1 MIRRPPRSTRTDTLF
16 PYTTL
21 FRSPRRL
28 RQCAI
33 ERHAGM
39 DALCAADGA
48 RRLHQEHGARYTLIR
63 QQLSGW
69 LVHRHAAAN
78 RGFLQRL
85 ADTAEDLQAGFM
97 GCPQQT
103 DRKSAVKGKRV

>member
-1 MIRRPPRSTRTDTLF
+1 MLRRPPRSTRTDTLF

-21 FRSPRRL
+21 FRS
-28 RQCAI
+28 QCAI

-48 RRLHQEHGARYTLIR
+48 RRLHQEHGARYTLLR

-85 ADTAEDLQAGFM
+85 ADTAEDLQAGFL

-103 DRKSAVKGKRV
+103 AVPAAQ